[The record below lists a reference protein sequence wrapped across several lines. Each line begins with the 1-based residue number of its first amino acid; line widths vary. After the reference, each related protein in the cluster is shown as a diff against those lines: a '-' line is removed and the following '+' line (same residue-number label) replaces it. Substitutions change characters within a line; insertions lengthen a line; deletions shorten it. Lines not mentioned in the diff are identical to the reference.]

1 MNKLLEYLEL
11 ELQRQQTPED
21 DDPASP
27 YETLLGK
34 MDRLWYYELSDKQRH
49 LINTTYRN
57 RGSVDYKTTTEQM
70 IDKLKG
76 NQIMSNIFNT
86 KEEYLA
92 LRNFWKNYHAEG
104 RHKAVSTPYYTREK
118 TPVGFHKVSELN
130 RDAHLIYLA
139 AIGKPLDKAFGN
151 ASPETLA
158 DMTFQFSV
166 SYYLNKFNIF
176 EGNISPQ
183 YFGAIKA
190 RILDYLAEKKKGA

>member
-1 MNKLLEYLEL
+1 MNKLIEYLEL
-11 ELQRQQTPED
+11 ELQRQQLPED
-21 DDPASP
+21 DDPTSP

-34 MDRLWYYELSDKQRH
+34 MDRLWYYELSEDDRRY
-49 LINTTYRN
+49 INA
-57 RGSVDYKTTTEQM
+57 TTETNLQ
-70 IDKLKG
+70 IVINQLKG

-104 RHKAVSTPYYTREK
+104 RQKAVKTPYYSSYTRDK
-118 TPVGFHKVSELN
+118 TPVGFHKVSELT

-151 ASPETLA
+151 ASQETLY
-158 DMTFQFSV
+158 DMNIKFST
-166 SYYLNKFNIF
+166 SYYLDKFKIF
-176 EGNISPQ
+176 EGNIDHQ

-190 RILDYLAEKKKGA
+190 RILEYLAEKKKGA

>member
-1 MNKLLEYLEL
+1 MNKLIEYLEL
-11 ELQRQQTPED
+11 ELQRQQLPED
-21 DDPASP
+21 DDPTSP

-34 MDRLWYYELSDKQRH
+34 MDRLWYYELSRKE
-49 LINTTYRN
+49 INTINANITAVHN
-57 RGSVDYKTTTEQM
+57 DTQTL

-104 RHKAVSTPYYTREK
+104 RQKAVKTPYYSSYTRDK

-151 ASPETLA
+151 ASQETLD
-158 DMTFQFSV
+158 DMNFQFST

-183 YFGAIKA
+183 YFGAIKS
-190 RILDYLAEKKKGA
+190 RILDYLVEKKKGA